1 MSNAPNSTSTL
12 RCDSPEILAFMA
24 SIQAA
29 KNKDFDEK
37 FSSLEKPLYVC
48 DRGSKFLAIDVISHP
63 SKVGM
68 LDANGRPE
76 YTGRSVFC
84 FIAATDSESKSLG
97 KVKRGDIL
105 KAAGYKAPAKHVR
118 GSILSA
124 DPTSGVGLY
133 GANYIR

>member
-29 KNKDFDEK
+29 KNADFDK
-37 FSSLEKPLYVC
+37 NFSVLEKPLYVC

-63 SKVGM
+63 SKIGKK
-68 LDANGRPE
+68 DAGGRPE

-84 FIAATDSESKSLG
+84 FIAAADSESKTLG

-118 GSILSA
+118 GSIFA
-124 DPTSGVGLY
+124 TDPTSGVSLY
-133 GANYIR
+133 GANYLR